1 MAGGAAG
8 YFKSYLGIKF
18 SSLTTIFT
26 ISMIKVENLVRTY
39 PGKIPTPALKGVSFE
54 VDSGEFVAIMGRSGS
69 GKSTLLHQLG
79 LIDTPT
85 AGKVLIDGANVL
97 ELSDA
102 QKTEYRLRY
111 LGYVFQEYALI
122 AEMSALENVMLP
134 ALALEGNHDREQAI
148 ELLDMVGLKDR
159 INHYPNELSGGEQQ
173 RVAIARSLV
182 NNPKIVFADEPTANL
197 DSISSEVVLNL
208 FQKLNRE
215 LKQTVIMVTH
225 EPDDKQYVNRVIWL
239 QDGLI
244 EKIENVQ

>member
-1 MAGGAAG
+1 
-8 YFKSYLGIKF
+8 
-18 SSLTTIFT
+18 
-26 ISMIKVENLVRTY
+26 
-39 PGKIPTPALKGVSFE
+39 
-54 VDSGEFVAIMGRSGS
+54 
-69 GKSTLLHQLG
+69 
-79 LIDTPT
+79 
-85 AGKVLIDGANVL
+85 
-97 ELSDA
+97 
-102 QKTEYRLRY
+102 
-111 LGYVFQEYALI
+111 
-122 AEMSALENVMLP
+122 MSALENVMLP
-134 ALALEGNHDREQAI
+134 ALALEGNHDREYAI